1 VGRVLRISGKITNL
15 VSEMVRADK
24 APVEKLDVHVMERCV
39 DSRREIR
46 TSKLAQ
52 ECSSACITH

>member
-1 VGRVLRISGKITNL
+1 
-15 VSEMVRADK
+15 MVRADK